1 MKKLLIYAI
10 SLCLLFFPLI
20 ISDGF
25 VPRYIHDLPLPTSK
39 QPLAGSQS
47 PSARSSFI
55 AMQREAFEASKDLYI
70 DMGII
75 PEHKDKL
82 FFTSPFQEKLL
93 ALPEQHTANISTSTE
108 PSKPLPHFQ
117 DIAPLFITTPHSRKV
132 NTANSALLSLANNHA
147 SAGGALRSS
156 GSKGTA
162 SPAAASSGSSSAGSS
177 GNNAMGSGDSG
188 GSAGSSDATAQDD
201 AAQEEQINS
210 PTTDLYAGE
219 TLNEPDT
226 EPSTEPG
233 TGTDTGRENAL
244 HHTNDPE
251 GNHIASS
258 ESQADKQQHDDNAN
272 TPPDE
277 EENVSYDTPQTEA
290 IYEVMSNA
298 QTPPSTILL
307 NQPIN
312 PDTPR
317 ANQAMQT
324 IIPEPSTLWLFML
337 LPFAIWLSSKR
348 PLLCQS

>member
-1 MKKLLIYAI
+1 MKKLLIYAT

-39 QPLAGSQS
+39 PPLAGSQS

-82 FFTSPFQEKLL
+82 LFTSPFQEKLL
-93 ALPEQHTANISTSTE
+93 ALPEKHTANISTSTE

-156 GSKGTA
+156 GAKGTA
-162 SPAAASSGSSSAGSS
+162 SPAAASSGSSSAASS

-188 GSAGSSDATAQDD
+188 GPAGGSDEAAQD
-201 AAQEEQINS
+201 EQIHT

-219 TLNEPDT
+219 TLNEADT
-226 EPSTEPG
+226 ESS
-233 TGTDTGRENAL
+233 TGTDAGRENAP

-251 GNHIASS
+251 GNNIASS

-298 QTPPSTILL
+298 QMPPSVILVNEPV
-307 NQPIN
+307 NQ
-312 PDTPR
+312 DTPR
-317 ANQAMQT
+317 ANQVMQT

-337 LPFAIWLSSKR
+337 LPFTIWLSSKR
-348 PLLCQS
+348 HLLFKS